1 MTRKIDEL
9 FEQQEELKEDL
20 TKALSKV
27 DAIEE
32 SLNVLEIEIMVL
44 KRQ

>member
-20 TKALSKV
+20 EKALSKV